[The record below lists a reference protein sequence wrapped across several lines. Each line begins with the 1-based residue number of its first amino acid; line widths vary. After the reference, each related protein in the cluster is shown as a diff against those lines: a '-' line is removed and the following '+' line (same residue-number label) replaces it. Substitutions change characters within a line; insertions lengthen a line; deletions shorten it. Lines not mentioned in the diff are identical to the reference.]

1 MLARFLILSALAAVG
16 CDKVSDEN
24 LDKWTHTEKGP
35 DKLKNAFADESI
47 DADLSA
53 HAGANMLK
61 KNMDS
66 DVRQEL
72 EAMSAPRRAA
82 VIGKLAP
89 RLWQLARV
97 EREDVL
103 PDSGRIAAKDMLVL
117 MRKYADEAGKGQIDG
132 YLVDW
137 YGVKSYEA
145 RAQAGG
151 HLGPEVMRTVG
162 PAGGKKLVEVLN
174 SLIAAPGQEKTKNKI
189 GDQLLLGIAA
199 SGSPDGVKALLELVK
214 TDHGDATLSRRAMGA
229 LYLTYVNPRGQFDI
243 RTAEPLVTVVDQ
255 LGGIAETEALPDGVA
270 DDAIAL
276 IGATGA
282 PACVA
287 PLVAMISYPHSLSRF
302 KFAAANNAIRCGG
315 LPAIK
320 TIFHALPDVPYAQLE
335 LKGSVVVDTAKLT
348 PRDQVLAAMRELLG
362 DKNKIARWAAVETIL
377 AMRSAEDAPKLAA
390 LAGER
395 EVLVGFFGDQSGV
408 EPKARKTDPT
418 LGERAKEAAG
428 QLTAGK

>member
-1 MLARFLILSALAAVG
+1 MLARFLMITALAAVG

-53 HAGANMLK
+53 HAGANMIK
-61 KNMDS
+61 KNMDG
-66 DVRQEL
+66 DVRSAL
-72 EAMSAPRRAA
+72 ESMSAPRRAA
-82 VIGKLAP
+82 VVGKLAP
-89 RLWQLARV
+89 RLWELARV

-103 PDSGRIAAKDMLVL
+103 PDSGRIAAKDMIVLV
-117 MRKYADEAGKGQIDG
+117 RKYADEAGRGQIDS

-151 HLGPEVMRTVG
+151 HLGPEVMRLVG

-174 SLIAAPGQEKTKNKI
+174 SLVAAPGQEKTKNKI
-189 GDQLLLGIAA
+189 GDQLLVGIAA
-199 SGSPDGVKALLELVK
+199 SGSPDGLKALFELVK
-214 TDHGDATLSRRAMGA
+214 TEHGDQTLPARAMA
-229 LYLTYVNPRGQFDI
+229 AIYLAYVNPRGQFDI
-243 RTAEPLVTVVDQ
+243 RTAEPLVPFLDQ
-255 LGGIAETEALPDGVA
+255 LGGIAETESLPDGVA

-276 IGATGA
+276 IGAAGA

-287 PLVAMISYPHSLSRF
+287 PLVSMISYPHSSSRF
-302 KFAAANNAIRCGG
+302 KFAAANNALRCGG
-315 LPAIK
+315 LSAVRAV
-320 TIFHALPDVPYAQLE
+320 FHALPDVPYAQLE
-335 LKGSVVVDTAKLT
+335 LKGSIVVDTAKMT
-348 PRDQVLAAMRELLG
+348 PRDQVLVAMRELLG

-377 AMRSAEDAPKLAA
+377 AMHSADDAPKLAA

-395 EVLVGFFGDQSGV
+395 DVLVGFFGDQSGV
-408 EPKARKTDPT
+408 DPKARKTDPT